1 MSRTPQRRGSGTP
14 RGPLSPARLVAGAF
28 AVLITSGTLLLLLP
42 AARAG
47 DGGADVV
54 TALFTATSAVC
65 LTGLIVV
72 DTATYWSHFGQA
84 VIVVLIQLGGLGI
97 MTLATFT
104 SWVVA
109 GRIGVKS
116 RLNAAAEG
124 RGIHLGDVRTLLVA
138 TVTFTFVAE
147 FIVAV
152 LLTLRFRSYG
162 FDWAASLWEG
172 GFHAVSAFNNAG
184 FGLRSD
190 NLVPYARDSGIVL
203 PVAGAIIIGG
213 LGYPVL
219 LEIALR
225 TRRRSQGITRL
236 PQMSLTAR
244 FALTGTTI
252 LLMIGWIGY
261 AVLEWRGVF
270 AEFGVR
276 DKLLNS
282 FFQSVT
288 TRTAG
293 FNTVDLGE
301 FHPSSLLLTD
311 VLMFVGG
318 GSGGTAGGV
327 KVTTVAV
334 LVAVVMAEIRG
345 AEHVSAY
352 SRRIPQRTIRQA
364 LTVIVLAGVS
374 VAGSIGVMLLLAPE
388 IETNRIV
395 FEVVSAF
402 ATVGLSTGITADL
415 PAAGQLLLVPLMY
428 AGRIGPITLVAAL
441 AARNRNGI
449 LYSHPVE
456 RPHIG

>member
-1 MSRTPQRRGSGTP
+1 MSRTPQRRGSGPP
-14 RGPLSPARLVAGAF
+14 RRPLSPARLVAGAF

>member
-1 MSRTPQRRGSGTP
+1 MSRTLPGRGPGSP
-14 RGPLSPARLVAGAF
+14 HSPLSPARLVAGAF
-28 AVLITSGTLLLLLP
+28 AILITSGTLLLLLP
-42 AARAG
+42 FSRAG

-84 VIVVLIQLGGLGI
+84 VIVLLIQLGGLGI

-104 SWVVA
+104 SWAVA
-109 GRIGVKS
+109 GRIGLQS

-138 TVTFTFVAE
+138 TISFTVMAE
-147 FIVAV
+147 LIVGI
-152 LLTLRFRSYG
+152 LLTFRFHSYG
-162 FDWAASLWEG
+162 FNWAASVWEG

-190 NLVPYARDSGIVL
+190 NLVPYARDTGIVL
-203 PVAGAIIIGG
+203 PVAGAIIVGG

-219 LEIALR
+219 LETALR
-225 TRRRSQGITRL
+225 IRRRTQGVRTL

-244 FALTGTTI
+244 FTLTGTALLI
-252 LLMIGWIGY
+252 LSGWVGY
-261 AVLEWRGVF
+261 AALEWRGVL
-270 AEFGVR
+270 AEFNVS

-293 FNTVDLGE
+293 FNTVDIGAL
-301 FHPSSLLLTD
+301 HPSSLLLTD
-311 VLMFVGG
+311 VLMFIGG

-327 KVTTVAV
+327 KVTTAAV
-334 LVAVVMAEIRG
+334 LVAVVVAEIRG
-345 AEHVSAY
+345 SEHVSAY

-374 VAGSIGVMLLLAPE
+374 VAGVIGAMMLLAPE
-388 IETNRIV
+388 ITTNRIV

-402 ATVGLSTGITADL
+402 ATVGLSTGITPDL
-415 PAAGQLLLVPLMY
+415 PPAGQLLLVPLMY

-441 AARNRNGI
+441 ATRNRTGI

-456 RPHIG
+456 RPYIG

>member
-1 MSRTPQRRGSGTP
+1 MSRTPLGRGTVSPRR
-14 RGPLSPARLVAGAF
+14 PLSPARLVAGAF
-28 AVLITSGTLLLLLP
+28 AVLITAGTLLLLLP

-54 TALFTATSAVC
+54 TALFTATSSVC

-138 TVTFTFVAE
+138 TVSFTVVAE

-162 FDWAASLWEG
+162 FDWAASVWEG
-172 GFHAVSAFNNAG
+172 CFHAVSAFNNAG

-203 PVAGAIIIGG
+203 PIAGAIIIGG

-219 LEIALR
+219 LEMALR
-225 TRRRSQGITRL
+225 VRRRSQGISRL
-236 PQMSLTAR
+236 PQMSLTTR
-244 FALTGTTI
+244 FTLTGTTI
-252 LLMIGWIGY
+252 LVMAGWVGY
-261 AVLEWRGVF
+261 AALEWRGVF
-270 AEFGVR
+270 DEFSLG

-293 FNTVDLGE
+293 FNTVDLGG

-311 VLMFVGG
+311 VLMFIGG

-334 LVAVVMAEIRG
+334 LVAVVVAEIRG

-374 VAGSIGVMLLLAPE
+374 VAGSIGSMLILAPE

-441 AARNRNGI
+441 ATRNRNGI